1 MLREKLENK
10 EFVITMEV
18 DPPRGADPW
27 PVYEKIKQVAPLLTA
42 ANIADCPTAKLRMSP
57 IALAHLIQR
66 QLDLETIFH
75 LTCRDRNILG
85 LQAELLGAWAMGVK
99 NILTVTGDHPHLGDH
114 PEASAVYEVNSG
126 GLAEIAAALNAG
138 HDYCG
143 HPLEDA
149 TQLFIGAVANP
160 ALKDLAIE
168 KSKVEKKIAS
178 GVQFFQTQPIY
189 SLEQLHRFQEEVQPS
204 VPVIYG
210 IMPLKGVKQALYLN
224 NKVPG
229 VHVPKNMID
238 LLEKFGEEA
247 VTEQLTEM
255 ILTMKKEVDGVH
267 LFPMGKYDRIAGL
280 LEAIQ

>member
-99 NILTVTGDHPHLGDH
+99 NILTVTGDHPQLGDH

>member
-1 MLREKLENK
+1 MLRERLGNGQ
-10 EFVITMEV
+10 FVITMEV
-18 DPPRGADPW
+18 DPPRGANPW

-42 ANIADCPTAKLRMSP
+42 ANIADCPTAKMRMSP
-57 IALAHLIQR
+57 IALAHLIQD

-99 NILTVTGDHPHLGDH
+99 NILTVTGDHPNLGDH
-114 PEASAVYEVNSG
+114 PEASAVYDVDSS
-126 GLAEIAAALNAG
+126 GLARLASNLNAG
-138 HDYCG
+138 CDYYG
-143 HPLEDA
+143 NPLEDG

-160 ALKDLAIE
+160 AVKDLAIE
-168 KSKVEKKIAS
+168 KSRIEKKIAN

-210 IMPLKGVKQALYLN
+210 IMPLKGVKQAQYLN
-224 NKVPG
+224 SKVPG
-229 VHVPKNMID
+229 VHVPKDMVD

-255 ILTMKKEVDGVH
+255 ILTMKKEIAGVH
-267 LFPMGKYDRIAGL
+267 LFPMGKYERILGL
-280 LEAIQ
+280 LEAIK